1 MAAYLIFG
9 IQPVKSLPLNMFSHA
24 STVDFCPMTAVAHN
38 RDKANKNF
46 IIQIVKSGKILQLE
60 VLN

>member
-1 MAAYLIFG
+1 MVS
-9 IQPVKSLPLNMFSHA
+9 QDSV
-24 STVDFCPMTAVAHN
+24 VDFCPITAVAHN

-46 IIQIVKSGKILQLE
+46 IIQIVKSGKTLQLG